1 MTLTAAT
8 AIQRYARSYSGKMN
22 IESIKILLME
32 LSGIQQSAEALSI
45 AMLNNSMHL
54 AVLKGN
60 GEKQRLKIE
69 SMFVD
74 LFNHNP
80 GITYTAKEGH
90 RIVGVMRMK
99 SCCGSIMKKDDVKKK
114 AENDIDQRIRIWH
127 EEWAANDPSEQH
139 WHLGPIGVIPT
150 HQNKGIGSMLMKL
163 FCKEVD
169 KCSAKAFLETDL
181 DKNVSFYEKFGFK
194 VVSTSNI
201 FGVESRY
208 MAREA
213 TT

>member
-1 MTLTAAT
+1 
-8 AIQRYARSYSGKMN
+8 MN
-22 IESIKILLME
+22 IDSFKTTFME
-32 LSGIQQSAEALSI
+32 LSEIQEVAKALSI
-45 AMLNNSMHL
+45 AMLNNTLHI
-54 AVLKGN
+54 AVFKGN

-80 GITYTAKEGH
+80 GITYIVKEGR

-99 SCCGSIMKKDDVKKK
+99 SCCGSIVKKEAAAK
-114 AENDIDQRIRIWH
+114 KEENDMDQRLKIFQR
-127 EEWAANDPSEQH
+127 EWAANDPSEQH

-150 HQNKGIGSMLMKL
+150 HQDQGIGSMLMRL

-169 KCSAKAFLETDL
+169 KCSANAFLETDL

-194 VVSTSNI
+194 VVSTSTI

-208 MAREA
+208 MARKYTDQNDA
-213 TT
+213 